1 MSSDG
6 DDSTDGPAMS
16 KSPARELWP
25 LDTLDVQVIVDNVTD
40 SLSSVPSGVVH
51 EWAHLRQRGDL
62 VLRGEA
68 LCCAAFGL
76 SLVIT
81 ARSEGVERTLLFDA
95 GPESYTFG
103 RNADLLGIPFENVG
117 AIVLSHGH
125 WDHAGGLLEAVR
137 RVVAANGGAAVS
149 CHVNPGM
156 FRTRA
161 AWLPDDRYLPFRDI
175 PSIEALTESG
185 ANIVN
190 SFAQRLLLDGAFC
203 LSGEI
208 PRVTPFE
215 HGMARHVAR
224 SADGTRWEPDPLILD
239 ERYVSAYVKGKG
251 IVVFTACSHAGV
263 INVLSDARRVFE
275 GIPLYGVIGGFHL
288 SGAGPE
294 AAIGQTVEAIRSFG
308 LGRIMP
314 GHCTGWRAVSALA
327 NAFDDQVLVP
337 CAVGRR
343 FHF

>member
-1 MSSDG
+1 MMSSGRDDFSDG
-6 DDSTDGPAMS
+6 RAMS
-16 KSPARELWP
+16 PSPARKLRP
-25 LDTLDVQVIVDNVTD
+25 LDALDVQVIVDNVTD

-62 VLRGEA
+62 VLQGEA

-76 SLVIT
+76 SLVII

-95 GPESYTFG
+95 GPEAYAFG
-103 RNADLLGIPFENVG
+103 RNADLLGIAFENVG

-137 RVVAANGGAAVS
+137 RAVAANGGAVS

-175 PSIEALTESG
+175 PSIEALTEAG
-185 ANIVN
+185 ASVVN
-190 SFAQRLLLDGAFC
+190 SVEQRLLLDGAFY

-215 HGMARHVAR
+215 RGMARHVAR
-224 SADGTRWEPDPLILD
+224 SPDGTRWEPDPLILD
-239 ERYVSAYVKGKG
+239 ERYVAAYVKGKG
-251 IVVFTACSHAGV
+251 IIVFTACSHAGV
-263 INVLSDARRVFE
+263 INVLTDARRVFDQL
-275 GIPLYGVIGGFHL
+275 PLYGVIGGFHL

-294 AAIGQTVEAIRSFG
+294 GAIGQTVEAIRSFG
-308 LGRIMP
+308 LTRIMP